1 MTKKKRTSYTSFYS
15 NEVVESP
22 VIEEETTTEAVI
34 EEVSESVVEPEPT
47 PAPVAKPVGKR
58 SRFSQLLGG

>member
-1 MTKKKRTSYTSFYS
+1 MVRKKRSSAKVS
-15 NEVVESP
+15 NEETVSEVTTTPETVVE
-22 VIEEETTTEAVI
+22 TTPEP
-34 EEVSESVVEPEPT
+34 VVEPEPT